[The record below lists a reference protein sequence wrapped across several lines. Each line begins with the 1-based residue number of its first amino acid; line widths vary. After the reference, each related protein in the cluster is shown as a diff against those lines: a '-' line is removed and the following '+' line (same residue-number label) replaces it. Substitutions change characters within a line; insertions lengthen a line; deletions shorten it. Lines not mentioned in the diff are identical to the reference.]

1 MKYTILDFNQEA
13 VCSISKSITDK
24 NGKYKVLTLDVV
36 DLLIIQEIADFMNR
50 KKIIKYTIDDKTYF
64 SIKYDAIIE
73 DLPILGVKKQ
83 ALRDRIDKMCE
94 LGVIEKQV
102 IKDGTGS
109 YVAFRLGDVYEDLK
123 YKSARGVCSGLH
135 TGMYSTTHG
144 CVEDYTPNNYTT
156 ITNNTI
162 TNIEKE
168 NIKEREKKKNDV
180 ELPDYIAPEYRDV
193 MTEWLEYKKERRETY
208 KSRGLKQCYDK
219 LIKFSNGNP
228 DIALDIIHTAMSNN
242 YSGFFPIKN
251 TPQQAQTTKL
261 SPYEQQQLE
270 RQRYTAMFERR
281 IFDNINS
288 LDDDEETGC
297 GRLPD
302 DI

>member
-1 MKYTILDFNQEA
+1 MDNIKRI
-13 VCSISKSITDK
+13 K
-24 NGKYKVLTLDVV
+24 N
-36 DLLIIQEIADFMNR
+36 
-50 KKIIKYTIDDKTYF
+50 
-64 SIKYDAIIE
+64 
-73 DLPILGVKKQ
+73 
-83 ALRDRIDKMCE
+83 
-94 LGVIEKQV
+94 
-102 IKDGTGS
+102 KD
-109 YVAFRLGDVYEDLK
+109 
-123 YKSARGVCSGLH
+123 
-135 TGMYSTTHG
+135 
-144 CVEDYTPNNYTT
+144 YTT
-156 ITNNTI
+156 ISNVFLKDKELSLKAKGFLSVVMALPDEWNFTI
-162 TNIEKE
+162 GGIVGLLKEGKSSVYSTIDELKEHKYCTVEKLRNEKGVIIGTGYSFYEHPYSENPDVENPYLENPYTENRDMEKE
-168 NIKEREKKKNDV
+168 QNKEKVSPTPPIKEIKKEKDFKEDKEKINFKEKKKKNDV
-180 ELPDYIAPEYRDV
+180 ELPDYIASEYRDV
-193 MTEWLEYKKERRETY
+193 MLEWLEYKKERRETY

-228 DIALDIIHTAMSNN
+228 DIALEIIHTAMSNN

-288 LDDDEETGC
+288 LDNEEETGC